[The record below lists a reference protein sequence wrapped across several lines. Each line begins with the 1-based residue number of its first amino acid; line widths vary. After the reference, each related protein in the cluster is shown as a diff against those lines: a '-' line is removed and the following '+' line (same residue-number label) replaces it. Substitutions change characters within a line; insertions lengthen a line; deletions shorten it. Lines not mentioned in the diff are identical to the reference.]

1 MIDPFRK
8 IDDKDKIKLLKLIEG
23 FTYKF
28 SKNVDILTKLKLDDS
43 IGILIKGSAHIIKI
57 DYNGNKTIVDELL
70 ENSIFSSKTLFIS
83 DSKYELIT
91 KSDTEIII
99 IDYPNLI
106 NNINNNTYYFNQ
118 FIKNLLSIVIDIIN
132 ERNERIEILT
142 KKSIRNKILEYL
154 NIESKKHS
162 SKNIYLPFSYTDLA
176 DYLAIDRCAMTREI
190 KHLKEEGFI
199 KIDDKRIT
207 LLYK

>member
-43 IGILIKGSAHIIKI
+43 IGILIKGSTHIIKI

-190 KHLKEEGFI
+190 KHLKDEGFI

>member
-28 SKNVDILTKLKLDDS
+28 NKNVDILTKLKLDDS
-43 IGILIKGSAHIIKI
+43 IGILIKGSAYINKI

-70 ENSIFSSKTLFIS
+70 ENSIFSSKILFIS

-118 FIKNLLSIVIDIIN
+118 FIKNLLSIVIDITN
-132 ERNERIEILT
+132 KRNERIEILT

-176 DYLAIDRCAMTREI
+176 DYLAIDRCAMTREL

>member
-28 SKNVDILTKLKLDDS
+28 SKNVDILTKLNLDDS

-190 KHLKEEGFI
+190 KHLKDEGFI

>member
-190 KHLKEEGFI
+190 KHLKDEGFI